1 VLHGIVVDV
10 RHMREAGAIIAN
22 DMLPEAALPHG
33 AFTGP
38 PPFRC
43 AALPCN
49 GAREMRLQQTPARRK
64 IRVARRQAPDAMHV
78 IGQNNRRDRFERHT
92 RFNISPRGSQI
103 ADTPHK
109 KIA

>member
-1 VLHGIVVDV
+1 
-10 RHMREAGAIIAN
+10 
-22 DMLPEAALPHG
+22 
-33 AFTGP
+33 
-38 PPFRC
+38 
-43 AALPCN
+43 
-49 GAREMRLQQTPARRK
+49 
-64 IRVARRQAPDAMHV
+64 MHV